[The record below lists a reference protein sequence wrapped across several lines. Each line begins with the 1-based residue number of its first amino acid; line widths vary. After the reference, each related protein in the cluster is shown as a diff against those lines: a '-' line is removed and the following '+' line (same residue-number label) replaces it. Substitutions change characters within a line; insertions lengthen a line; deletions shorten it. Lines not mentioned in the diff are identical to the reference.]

1 MAPSGEIEVYIPHT
15 LRRHGPHAIVIPV
28 AADGS
33 DLRRG
38 YTDNSIANS
47 PDDRSDPKCDPPKFR
62 ILTRCPLPTRERDA
76 HVGLASLLEPNSDDR
91 IPTGTEV
98 YVATISTEGLRK
110 EQALDPICKK
120 LLLFADK

>member
-1 MAPSGEIEVYIPHT
+1 MLAQRAPSGEIVIYIPPT

-38 YTDNSIANS
+38 DTDNSISNS
-47 PDDRSDPKCDPPKFR
+47 PDDPSDPRCDPSTFR
-62 ILTRCPLPTRERDA
+62 LLIRGPRPTRERDT

-98 YVATISTEGLRK
+98 DVATISTEEL
-110 EQALDPICKK
+110 Q
-120 LLLFADK
+120 